1 MVKILGVGRKRGKQR
16 LSPTARSAEE
26 IRTQHPMFQY
36 ALNEYAQTTSV
47 GTQNDDGHIYEGS
60 TSSWTGYDEQLEIP
74 PAPSGLPGSRSTAS
88 NDPMYPQQHQ
98 QQQQQ
103 HQQQQQQQQLQH
115 QQHHQFQHQHQ
126 HQHPPPPPPQSIKA
140 SDRDSTNSV
149 HASASDTNYS
159 SNHATNMNTQQN
171 SSVRSHFEAEMPDA
185 SYEEYYGDA
194 YTGQPMKYIYP
205 SGYQSMRPRS
215 CPWKLSIIV
224 CLCFTWLS
232 IFIVGHCSDRVDQ
245 TQYRNGEIDD
255 DTLVMDIR
263 WCGSR
268 PLYLMWVCSMLITG
282 ISAAYCSVIGYIK
295 VRDFA
300 VANSRSQP
308 PGVVDSKSDFYVQ
321 IQDGIPPAPS
331 EDGGSSSSTTADYYR
346 KTIYQSD
353 GTPQF
358 WGAHIYKPTQAAVA
372 ITSR

>member
-1 MVKILGVGRKRGKQR
+1 MVKVFNNVGRKRGNTK

-36 ALNEYAQTTSV
+36 AINEYAQTSTV
-47 GTQNDDGHIYEGS
+47 GTQNDDGHKYDSS
-60 TSSWTGYDEQLEIP
+60 TSSWTGYDDLLDIP
-74 PAPSGLPGSRSTAS
+74 PAPSGLPGARSTVS
-88 NDPMYPQQHQ
+88 NDPVHQQHQ
-98 QQQQQ
+98 QQEFP
-103 HQQQQQQQQLQH
+103 HQQQQQFPHQQQ
-115 QQHHQFQHQHQ
+115 QQHFPHHHQHQ
-126 HQHPPPPPPQSIKA
+126 HQHPPPPPPQPMPIRT
-140 SDRDSTNSV
+140 SDRDSV
-149 HASASDTNYS
+149 HASASDIHTNFS
-159 SNHATNMNTQQN
+159 SNHAMHH
-171 SSVRSHFEAEMPDA
+171 SVRSHFEAEMPDA

-224 CLCFTWLS
+224 CILFTWLS
-232 IFIVGHCSDRVDQ
+232 IFIVGHCSTV
-245 TQYRNGEIDD
+245 TQYRNNEIDD
-255 DTLVMDIR
+255 DSLVMDIR

-282 ISAAYCSVIGYIK
+282 VAAAYCSVIGYIK

-321 IQDGIPPAPS
+321 IEDGIVQAPS
-331 EDGGSSSSTTADYYR
+331 EDTSVDYYR

>member
-1 MVKILGVGRKRGKQR
+1 MHM
-16 LSPTARSAEE
+16 RS
-26 IRTQHPMFQY
+26 
-36 ALNEYAQTTSV
+36 
-47 GTQNDDGHIYEGS
+47 
-60 TSSWTGYDEQLEIP
+60 
-74 PAPSGLPGSRSTAS
+74 S
-88 NDPMYPQQHQ
+88 NNNNNNRQ
-98 QQQQQ
+98 QQ
-103 HQQQQQQQQLQH
+103 
-115 QQHHQFQHQHQ
+115 
-126 HQHPPPPPPQSIKA
+126 S
-140 SDRDSTNSV
+140 
-149 HASASDTNYS
+149 Y
-159 SNHATNMNTQQN
+159 
-171 SSVRSHFEAEMPDA
+171 SVRSHFEAEMPDA
-185 SYEEYYGDA
+185 GYEEYYGDA
-194 YTGQPMKYIYP
+194 YTGQPIKYIYP

-321 IQDGIPPAPS
+321 IQDTGMPPGGGGGAPS
-331 EDGGSSSSTTADYYR
+331 DGGGGGGGGSSSSSSTTTTTTTTTTPGDHYR

>member
-1 MVKILGVGRKRGKQR
+1 MVKILGLGPKKNKKK
-16 LSPTARSAEE
+16 LSARSMEE
-26 IRTQHPMFQY
+26 IRAKHPMYQY
-36 ALNEYAQTTSV
+36 ALNEYAQTMNS
-47 GTQNDDGHIYEGS
+47 GTQNDDGHIYES
-60 TSSWTGYDEQLEIP
+60 SHSSWAGYDEQLMEIP
-74 PAPSGLPGSRSTAS
+74 PAPSGLPGARSTAS
-88 NDPMYPQQHQ
+88 NDPMYP
-98 QQQQQ
+98 
-103 HQQQQQQQQLQH
+103 
-115 QQHHQFQHQHQ
+115 HQ
-126 HQHPPPPPPQSIKA
+126 HQHPPPPHPQSMEG
-140 SDRDSTNSV
+140 DRDAISM
-149 HASASDTNYS
+149 HASASDTTYA
-159 SNHATNMNTQQN
+159 SNHPGKQTT
-171 SSVRSHFEAEMPDA
+171 VRSPFEAEMPDA

-224 CLCFTWLS
+224 CLLFTWLS
-232 IFIVGHCSDRVDQ
+232 IFIVGHCSDQVDQ
-245 TQYRNGEIDD
+245 SQYRNDEIDD
-255 DTLVMDIR
+255 DSLVMDIR

-282 ISAAYCSVIGYIK
+282 LSSAYCSVIGYIK

-308 PGVVDSKSDFYVQ
+308 PGIVDAKSDFYVQ
-321 IQDGIPPAPS
+321 IEDGVPPTTPS
-331 EDGGSSSSTTADYYR
+331 EGSASSTNYYR
-346 KTIYQSD
+346 KSIYQSD

>member
-1 MVKILGVGRKRGKQR
+1 MVKILGVGRTRGTKQR

-36 ALNEYAQTTSV
+36 ALNEYAQTISA
-47 GTQNDDGHIYEGS
+47 GTQNDDGHIYDNS

-74 PAPSGLPGSRSTAS
+74 PAPSALPGARSTAS
-88 NDPMYPQQHQ
+88 NDPVHQHHQNQHHQ

-103 HQQQQQQQQLQH
+103 HQ
-115 QQHHQFQHQHQ
+115 FNHQ
-126 HQHPPPPPPQSIKA
+126 HQHPPPPPPQPMK
-140 SDRDSTNSV
+140 SDRDSNSV

-159 SNHATNMNTQQN
+159 SNKAMKQ
-171 SSVRSHFEAEMPDA
+171 SSFRSHFEAEMPDA
-185 SYEEYYGDA
+185 TYEEYYGDA

-224 CLCFTWLS
+224 CVCFTWLS
-232 IFIVGHCSDRVDQ
+232 IFIVGHCSDQGDQ
-245 TQYRNGEIDD
+245 TQYRNDDIDD
-255 DTLVMDIR
+255 DSLVMDIR

-282 ISAAYCSVIGYIK
+282 VSAAYCSVIGYIK

-308 PGVVDSKSDFYVQ
+308 PGVVDYKSDFYVQ
-321 IQDGIPPAPS
+321 IEDGIPPAAS
-331 EDGGSSSSTTADYYR
+331 EDGSSSVDYYR